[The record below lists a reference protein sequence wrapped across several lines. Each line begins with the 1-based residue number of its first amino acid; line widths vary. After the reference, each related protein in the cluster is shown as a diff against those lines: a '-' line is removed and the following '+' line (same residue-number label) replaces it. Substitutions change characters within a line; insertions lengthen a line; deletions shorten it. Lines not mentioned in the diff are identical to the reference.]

1 MNLFILILQSI
12 IIPLILT
19 IIIELGVWKS
29 ISLIFNNYKHPYFWI
44 SIIAIN
50 IATNPA
56 FNVISSILDPTR
68 GLFLLE
74 ISLEISIIV
83 IEASILYL
91 IYKKEFNKFLILS
104 TLINLFSYVI
114 GLILFT
120 PSWI

>member
-1 MNLFILILQSI
+1 MNSFILIFQSI

-19 IIIELGVWKS
+19 IGIELGIWKV
-29 ISLIFNNYKHPYFWI
+29 IQLTFKKYNFHYFWL

-68 GLFLLE
+68 KLLFLEIGLE
-74 ISLEISIIV
+74 ILIIL

-91 IYKKEFNKFLILS
+91 IYKKDFNKFLILS
-104 TLINLFSYVI
+104 TLINLFSYGI

-120 PSWI
+120 PL

>member
-1 MNLFILILQSI
+1 MNSFILIIQSI

-29 ISLIFNNYKHPYFWI
+29 ISLIFNDYKHPYFWV

-68 GLFLLE
+68 KLLFLEIGLE
-74 ISLEISIIV
+74 ILIIL

-91 IYKKEFNKFLILS
+91 IYKKDFNKFLILS
-104 TLINLFSYVI
+104 TLINLFSYSI

-120 PSWI
+120 PLWI

>member
-1 MNLFILILQSI
+1 MNSFILIFQSI

-19 IIIELGVWKS
+19 IGIELGIWKV
-29 ISLIFNNYKHPYFWI
+29 IQLAFKKYNLPYFWL

-68 GLFLLE
+68 TLFILE
-74 ISLEISIIV
+74 IILEVLIIF
-83 IEASILYL
+83 IEATILYI

-104 TLINLFSYVI
+104 VIINLFSY
-114 GLILFT
+114 GLGLLLFT
-120 PSWI
+120 PVWI